1 MRAFLDGFRHADRAA
16 PLDFGCPADEHGTFC
31 RQTSRWLATQQPHIE
46 QAKFPAW
53 SRLTLSCKEMRR
65 MTAETQSDDSKGK
78 ETRLFLFLVIF
89 LFPILAVA
97 IVGGYGFL
105 VWMYQLFAG
114 PPGPPV

>member
-1 MRAFLDGFRHADRAA
+1 MASVMPTALRRSISAA
-16 PLDFGCPADEHGTFC
+16 PQMSTAPSAE
-31 RQTSRWLATQQPHIE
+31 QTSRWLATQQPHIE